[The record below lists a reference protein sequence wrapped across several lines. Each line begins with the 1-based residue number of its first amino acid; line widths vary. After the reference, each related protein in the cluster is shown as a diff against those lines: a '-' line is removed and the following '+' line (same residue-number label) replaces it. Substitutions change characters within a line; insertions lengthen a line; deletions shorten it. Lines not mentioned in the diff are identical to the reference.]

1 VSKNT
6 STIMIYFFL
15 GLAVLAALLLRIK
28 YLCLDCYDTF
38 FDLKY
43 FLRRIYFTAEHLRSP
58 NLDGVTKL
66 KIHLAVERAYSMPRD
81 HILFMF
87 LWTVMELDT
96 LKLLILACVQVY
108 LLRGPRRHE
117 FDAQFLSHR
126 RAALRLMVYVVL
138 LELLLLEALAELLI
152 ETVSLAWGVT
162 IILWASVPV
171 LLEQCPVGKQWMT
184 WILAK
189 LYRS

>member
-1 VSKNT
+1 
-6 STIMIYFFL
+6 MIYFFL
-15 GLAVLAALLLRIK
+15 GLAVFAALLLRIK

-66 KIHLAVERAYSMPRD
+66 KIHLAVERAYSMHHFD

-87 LWTVMELDT
+87 LWAVMELDT

-152 ETVSLAWGVT
+152 ETVSLAWWVT
-162 IILWASVPV
+162 TTLWA
-171 LLEQCPVGKQWMT
+171 
-184 WILAK
+184 
-189 LYRS
+189 